1 MDFISILFLAVGLAM
16 DAFSVSITR
25 GLTLKCNI
33 KYALIIA
40 IFFGGFQA
48 LMPVLGWF
56 SGIQLQ
62 SIVSTLAP
70 WIAFLLLLG
79 IGLKMIYESL
89 QKHGFCGITITD
101 CESLSPDDEDNSKV
115 FSLKELL
122 ILSIATSIDAFAVG
136 ITFAILNTPII
147 TPIIVIGL
155 VTFILSFI
163 GVYIGKNIGHLFE
176 NKIEILGG
184 LILIGIGLKILLEN
198 IFF

>member
-1 MDFISILFLAVGLAM
+1 MSFERYMSMDFISILFLAVGLAM
-16 DAFSVSITR
+16 DAFNVSITR
-25 GLTLKCNI
+25 GLTLRCNI

-40 IFFGGFQA
+40 VFFGGFQA
-48 LMPVLGWF
+48 LMPVAGWF

-62 SIVSTLAP
+62 NIVSALAP

-79 IGLKMIYESL
+79 IGLKMIYKAFSVE
-89 QKHGFCGITITD
+89 
-101 CESLSPDDEDNSKV
+101 EDVCKV

-136 ITFAILNTPII
+136 VTFAILNTPII
-147 TPIIVIGL
+147 TPIIIIGL

-176 NKIEILGG
+176 NKIEIFGG
-184 LILIGIGLKILLEN
+184 LILIGIGLKILIEHLL
-198 IFF
+198 F

>member
-1 MDFISILFLAVGLAM
+1 MDFISIIFLAVGLAM

-33 KYALIIA
+33 KHALVIA

-48 LMPVLGWF
+48 LMPVVGWV

-62 SIVSTLAP
+62 NVISTLAP

-89 QKHGFCGITITD
+89 FAK
-101 CESLSPDDEDNSKV
+101 EEDVCKV
-115 FSLKELL
+115 FSLRELL

-136 ITFAILNTPII
+136 VTFAILNTAILIPVV
-147 TPIIVIGL
+147 VIGL

-163 GVYIGKNIGHLFE
+163 GVYIGKNVGHLFE

-184 LILIGIGLKILLEN
+184 LILIAIGFKILLEN
-198 IFF
+198 MVF

>member
-1 MDFISILFLAVGLAM
+1 M

-40 IFFGGFQA
+40 LFFGGFQA

-62 SIVSTLAP
+62 SVVAALAP

-79 IGLKMIYESL
+79 IGIKMIYESI
-89 QKHGFCGITITD
+89 FTS
-101 CESLSPDDEDNSKV
+101 EEDVCKV
-115 FSLKELL
+115 FSLRELL

-136 ITFAILNTPII
+136 VTFAILNTPII

-155 VTFILSFI
+155 ITFVLSFI
-163 GVYIGKNIGHLFE
+163 GVYIGKNV
-176 NKIEILGG
+176 
-184 LILIGIGLKILLEN
+184 GIYLKIKLKFLAV
-198 IFF
+198 

>member
-25 GLTLKCNI
+25 GLSLKCNI
-33 KYALIIA
+33 RYALIIA
-40 IFFGGFQA
+40 LFFGGFQA
-48 LMPVLGWF
+48 FMPVLGWF
-56 SGIQLQ
+56 SGMQLQ

-79 IGLKMIYESL
+79 IGLKMIYES
-89 QKHGFCGITITD
+89 IYSA
-101 CESLSPDDEDNSKV
+101 EEDVCKA

-147 TPIIVIGL
+147 TPIIIIGI

-163 GVYIGKNIGHLFE
+163 GVYIGKNIGHIFE

-184 LILIGIGLKILLEN
+184 LILIGIGLKILIEN
-198 IFF
+198 VF

>member
-40 IFFGGFQA
+40 LFFGGFQA

-56 SGIQLQ
+56 SGMQLQ
-62 SIVSTLAP
+62 GVVSTLAP

-79 IGLKMIYESL
+79 IGLKMIYESFSV
-89 QKHGFCGITITD
+89 G
-101 CESLSPDDEDNSKV
+101 EDVCKV

-147 TPIIVIGL
+147 TPIVIIGL
-155 VTFILSFI
+155 VTFILSLI

-184 LILIGIGLKILLEN
+184 LILIGIGLKILIESL
-198 IFF
+198 F

>member
-1 MDFISILFLAVGLAM
+1 MDLISILLLAVGLAM

-33 KYALIIA
+33 KYALVIA

-48 LMPVLGWF
+48 LMPVLGWY
-56 SGIQLQ
+56 SGMQLQ
-62 SIVSTLAP
+62 SVISAVAP
-70 WIAFLLLLG
+70 WIAFLLLMAIG
-79 IGLKMIYESL
+79 IKMIYES
-89 QKHGFCGITITD
+89 F
-101 CESLSPDDEDNSKV
+101 SLEEDVCKV

-122 ILSIATSIDAFAVG
+122 VLSIATSIDAFAVG
-136 ITFAILNTPII
+136 VTFAILDTPII
-147 TPIIVIGL
+147 TPIIIIGL

-184 LILIGIGLKILLEN
+184 LILIAIGFKILLEN
-198 IFF
+198 IL

>member
-1 MDFISILFLAVGLAM
+1 MDFISIIFLAIGLAM

-62 SIVSTLAP
+62 NFVSALAP

-79 IGLKMIYESL
+79 IGIKMIYEA
-89 QKHGFCGITITD
+89 FYA
-101 CESLSPDDEDNSKV
+101 DEEICKV

-122 ILSIATSIDAFAVG
+122 ILSVATSIDAFAVG
-136 ITFAILNTPII
+136 VTFAILNTPII
-147 TPIIVIGL
+147 TPILVIGL
-155 VTFILSFI
+155 ITFILSFI

-184 LILIGIGLKILLEN
+184 IILIAIGFKILLEN
-198 IFF
+198 IFS

>member
-25 GLTLKCNI
+25 GLTLKCNV

-62 SIVSTLAP
+62 SVVSTLAP

-89 QKHGFCGITITD
+89 
-101 CESLSPDDEDNSKV
+101 SPDDEDDSKV
-115 FSLKELL
+115 FSIKELL

>member
-1 MDFISILFLAVGLAM
+1 MIYEKYKSMDFISILFLAVALAM

-56 SGIQLQ
+56 SGMQLQ
-62 SIVSTLAP
+62 GLISTLAP
-70 WIAFLLLLG
+70 WIAFLLLTA
-79 IGLKMIYESL
+79 IGLKMIYES
-89 QKHGFCGITITD
+89 FSI
-101 CESLSPDDEDNSKV
+101 DEDVCKV

-122 ILSIATSIDAFAVG
+122 VLSIATSIDAFAVG
-136 ITFAILNTPII
+136 VTFAILNTPII

-163 GVYIGKNIGHLFE
+163 GVYIGKNVGHLFE

-198 IFF
+198 VLF